1 MRTISAQDRPPIST
15 CCWPNAEPMN
25 LLGLIGILAGLGLLV
40 WFAFHG
46 WSVLLLAPLA
56 AMVAALFAGEPLLAH
71 WTQTFMGSAATF
83 LAQFFPIFLLGA
95 LFGKLMEDSGSVTAI
110 AEFMIGRL
118 GAGRAI
124 LAVVL
129 AGAIVTYGGVS
140 LFVAFFVLA
149 PMARNLFRSANIP
162 RRLMPAAIVLGTST
176 FTMSALPGTPSIQN
190 AIPMPFFGTTPFA
203 APGLGIIASAV
214 MLGFGLWWMHREETR
229 ARSMGEGYG
238 AEATVSAD
246 GAADDELVRE
256 RATTAR
262 EFDPAEM
269 HHGGRSVSVPPAVF
283 AALPLV
289 VVVAVNLL
297 MSLVVLPRLDFSY
310 LADER
315 WGATTISGVAGV
327 WSVVV
332 ALAAAIATVIL
343 CNRPRLP
350 SLRQSMDAGANA
362 SVLPAL
368 SVASLVGFGAVIAAL
383 PAFEIVRDW
392 VLAIEGG
399 PLVSLA
405 VATNVLAA
413 LTGSASGGLTIALD
427 ALGQTYMTIATQTGL
442 SPALMHRVAV
452 IGSGTLDI
460 LPHNG
465 AVVTLLAICGSTHRE
480 SYFDIVI
487 VGIISAILA
496 LVAVIVLGSLFGS
509 F

>member
-1 MRTISAQDRPPIST
+1 MG
-15 CCWPNAEPMN
+15 
-25 LLGLIGILAGLGLLV
+25 LLGILVGLGLLV
-40 WFAFHG
+40 WHAFRG
-46 WSVLLLAPLA
+46 WSVLLLAPA
-56 AMVAALFAGEPLLAH
+56 AALVAAAFGREPLLAN
-71 WTQTFMGSAATF
+71 WTQIFMGSAAGF

-95 LFGKLMEDSGSVTAI
+95 VFGKLMEDSGSVSAVAAYMTK
-110 AEFMIGRL
+110 RL
-118 GAGRAI
+118 GEQRAM

-129 AGAIVTYGGVS
+129 AGAFVTYGGVS

-149 PMARNLFRSANIP
+149 PMAQALFRGAAIP
-162 RRLMPAAIVLGTST
+162 RRLMPAAIILGTST

-203 APGLGIIASAV
+203 APGLGIVASII
-214 MLGFGLWWMHREETR
+214 MLGCGLWWLAHAEAK
-229 ARSMGEGYG
+229 ARRDGEGYG
-238 AEATVSAD
+238 ADAPV
-246 GAADDELVRE
+246 AAAAAANDELVRE

-262 EFDPAEM
+262 EFDPEEI
-269 HHGGRSVSVPPAVF
+269 HHGHLSETVPPISI
-283 AALPLV
+283 AALPLIM
-289 VVVAVNLL
+289 VVAVNLL
-297 MSLVVLPRLDFSY
+297 MSLVVLPRLDSSY
-310 LADER
+310 LAEESF
-315 WGATTISGVAGV
+315 GATSISAVAGV

-332 ALAAAIATVIL
+332 ALAAAIAIVVL
-343 CNRPRLP
+343 CNRSRLP
-350 SLRQSMDAGANA
+350 ALRQSMDAGANA

-383 PAFEIVRDW
+383 PAFAVVRDW
-392 VLAIEGG
+392 VLGIQGG

-427 ALGQTYMTIATQTGL
+427 ALGQTYMTIAAQTGL

-465 AVVTLLAICGSTHRE
+465 AVVTLLAVCGSTHRE
-480 SYFDIVI
+480 SYFDIVM
-487 VGIISAILA
+487 VGIVNAIVA
-496 LVAVIVLGSLFGS
+496 LVAVILLGTAFGS